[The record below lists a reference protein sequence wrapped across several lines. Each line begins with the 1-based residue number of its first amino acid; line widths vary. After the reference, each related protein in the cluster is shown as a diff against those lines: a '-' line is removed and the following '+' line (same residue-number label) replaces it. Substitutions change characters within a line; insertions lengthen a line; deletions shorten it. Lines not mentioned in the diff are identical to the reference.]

1 MSKKILYVITPDLP
15 LGLYKKKLKAIL
27 PLGIDYLQYR
37 RKGIA
42 PMEAENELKQLK
54 MLCDLYQVP
63 LIVND
68 SPELAEKV
76 DAFGVH
82 LGQDDYLN
90 FVPSKH
96 GFAFGRTAKTVEQAV
111 EAEKQGALY
120 IGVGA
125 FFPSSTKN
133 GALPMSMSTLKA
145 IRQAVSLPIYAIGGI
160 VPQKLSTELLA
171 HVDGVCCSAALFASD
186 SPEDA
191 VFQFKNTFNLTF

>member
-37 RKGIA
+37 RKNIA
-42 PMEAENELKQLK
+42 PLEAENELKQLK

-90 FVPSKH
+90 FIPSKH

-145 IRQAVSLPIYAIGGI
+145 IRHAVSLPIFAIGGI
-160 VPQKLSTELLA
+160 EPQKLTPELLDY
-171 HVDGVCCSAALFASD
+171 VDGVCCSAALFASD
-186 SPEDA
+186 SPTDA
-191 VFQFKNTFNLTF
+191 VFQFKQYL